1 MTDYIDKSL
10 QSLKYDYLN
19 ISKSSRDPTNPDDI
33 LSTIHN
39 LFIEAD
45 EYVSKKA
52 KGSCLHYTL
61 SKIHLISQ
69 IPKPT
74 MYDSYFFP
82 KIIQTYIDE
91 NATYNIHF
99 NCKIQNRDVNVYFV
113 LTNELKQG
121 YVYILLQYIHMMY
134 MWIYILNEYASN
146 FCSKSISIYI
156 YLTPF
161 EKLLPNNQLVIL
173 DTEHVNTAYTTG
185 CKKNTEIVI
194 YRSEEWFKVF
204 IHETFHNFGLDFSDM
219 NLHSVNRKLK
229 DIFNV
234 NIDFNLYESYCEFW
248 ARTINTFMYTYQS
261 LKINGT
267 ANHKSYHTSFAKFKT
282 AFKENMV
289 NECKHSLFQALK
301 ILHFMDLNY
310 KLISDKKHE
319 NIGIC
324 NYLYKE
330 KTSVFSY
337 YIITSLLINNYM
349 EFMTWCYTNNNK
361 FFQFKK
367 TPGNLDAYVYFIYE
381 CCKNKNIIKNTALI
395 EKMLHSMNNM
405 YSSGLKM
412 TSNDIEVLFA

>member
-134 MWIYILNEYASN
+134 MWIYILNEYKK
-146 FCSKSISIYI
+146 CSRI
-156 YLTPF
+156 
-161 EKLLPNNQLVIL
+161 
-173 DTEHVNTAYTTG
+173 
-185 CKKNTEIVI
+185 
-194 YRSEEWFKVF
+194 R
-204 IHETFHNFGLDFSDM
+204 
-219 NLHSVNRKLK
+219 
-229 DIFNV
+229 
-234 NIDFNLYESYCEFW
+234 
-248 ARTINTFMYTYQS
+248 
-261 LKINGT
+261 
-267 ANHKSYHTSFAKFKT
+267 
-282 AFKENMV
+282 
-289 NECKHSLFQALK
+289 
-301 ILHFMDLNY
+301 
-310 KLISDKKHE
+310 
-319 NIGIC
+319 
-324 NYLYKE
+324 
-330 KTSVFSY
+330 SY
-337 YIITSLLINNYM
+337 Y
-349 EFMTWCYTNNNK
+349 
-361 FFQFKK
+361 
-367 TPGNLDAYVYFIYE
+367 P
-381 CCKNKNIIKNTALI
+381 
-395 EKMLHSMNNM
+395 
-405 YSSGLKM
+405 
-412 TSNDIEVLFA
+412 LF

>member
-1 MTDYIDKSL
+1 M
-10 QSLKYDYLN
+10 
-19 ISKSSRDPTNPDDI
+19 
-33 LSTIHN
+33 
-39 LFIEAD
+39 
-45 EYVSKKA
+45 
-52 KGSCLHYTL
+52 
-61 SKIHLISQ
+61 ISQ

-234 NIDFNLYESYCEFW
+234 NIEFNLYESYCEFW

>member
-1 MTDYIDKSL
+1 
-10 QSLKYDYLN
+10 
-19 ISKSSRDPTNPDDI
+19 
-33 LSTIHN
+33 
-39 LFIEAD
+39 
-45 EYVSKKA
+45 
-52 KGSCLHYTL
+52 
-61 SKIHLISQ
+61 
-69 IPKPT
+69 
-74 MYDSYFFP
+74 
-82 KIIQTYIDE
+82 
-91 NATYNIHF
+91 
-99 NCKIQNRDVNVYFV
+99 
-113 LTNELKQG
+113 
-121 YVYILLQYIHMMY
+121 
-134 MWIYILNEYASN
+134 
-146 FCSKSISIYI
+146 
-156 YLTPF
+156 
-161 EKLLPNNQLVIL
+161 
-173 DTEHVNTAYTTG
+173 
-185 CKKNTEIVI
+185 
-194 YRSEEWFKVF
+194 
-204 IHETFHNFGLDFSDM
+204 
-219 NLHSVNRKLK
+219 
-229 DIFNV
+229 
-234 NIDFNLYESYCEFW
+234 
-248 ARTINTFMYTYQS
+248 
-261 LKINGT
+261 
-267 ANHKSYHTSFAKFKT
+267 
-282 AFKENMV
+282 MV